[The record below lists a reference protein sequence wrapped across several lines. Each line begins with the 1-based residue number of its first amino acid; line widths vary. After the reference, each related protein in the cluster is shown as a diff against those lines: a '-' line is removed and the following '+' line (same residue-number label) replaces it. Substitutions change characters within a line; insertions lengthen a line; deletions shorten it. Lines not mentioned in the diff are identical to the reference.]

1 MLLELSIEP
10 HVAKNVNVHWQEL
23 LNVKTYIYVSREQ
36 WPAYFQPAVLL
47 RHFGHWN
54 ISVICLTDGL

>member
-36 WPAYFQPAVLL
+36 WPAYFQPAFLL
-47 RHFGHWN
+47 RHFGH
-54 ISVICLTDGL
+54 